1 MEDNI
6 NVCAYPMTDLEK
18 QLKRCFFSRPD
29 LRDKILTPEELSAYI
44 LWLVTTQRPLPTA
57 GNAMETPIARI
68 LLSAADTTPP
78 APTALKK
85 ALAACFSEQDESR

>member
-29 LRDKILTPEELSAYI
+29 LRDKILTPEELS
-44 LWLVTTQRPLPTA
+44 PTSS
-57 GNAMETPIARI
+57 GW
-68 LLSAADTTPP
+68 
-78 APTALKK
+78 
-85 ALAACFSEQDESR
+85 